1 MKLKGKRIISIV
13 VCLTLVLSVFFS
25 GLISVYAY
33 DNGVPATANVTEVV
47 YDGTRYID
55 FNDNWQFYLATRTP
69 TPIDGDVTKGLMD
82 PPGAPTTNE
91 IIDPKFDDSSWR
103 KLNVPHDWSIEGEK
117 VPSASNSQGY
127 LQGGLGWYRKT
138 FTLPNSLSEKKVF
151 IEFDGVYAHSIVYV
165 NGQMVG
171 EYPNGYTG
179 FCYEITP
186 YVTFGSDNPNV
197 IVVKVMNMAPSGRWY
212 TGSGI
217 VNPVNLIVT
226 DKTFFLRHGI
236 TYKTLDL
243 ENTYK
248 NDGSA
253 VLDVKADIY
262 SDASNGVAYIKTT
275 VYDADGKVAAE
286 PVSSQIVDYNPSTK
300 LTFNTSVTVPNV
312 HLWSCDD
319 PYLYTIRTELY
330 TMINGGDGEFHLS
343 DYMETRYGFR
353 WFEFKDVDTT
363 NAETIANSGGF
374 YLNGE
379 YMKIQGVD
387 LHHDNG
393 ALGAAYNYDA
403 VMRKFKILKD
413 MGINA
418 FRTSHNPVAKGVI
431 DICEELGILVME
443 EAFDGWGS
451 AKATY
456 DFGRWFLK
464 EVPEDWAGSVL
475 PPTPA
480 TPGARVMWSDWVI
493 QEMVNRDKNSPAII
507 MWSIGN
513 EVRGTGT
520 KPSWM
525 NAEELF
531 GTSFGEYSEAIRLQR
546 DILAIDDTR
555 PITVGT
561 DRQRTAPSYNSNPW
575 GLINQLLD
583 GVGLNYNTAESVDT
597 LITRFPNTF
606 FYESESSSQTGARG
620 VYLDPSLVNT
630 GVNQTPGSRGTSGYD
645 NNFASW
651 TMGNE
656 YGLKKDRDRKA
667 FAGQFIWSGFDYI
680 GEPTPY
686 SIYPVGV
693 SSFGCVDTAGFPK
706 DSYYLFKSQWNPE
719 PMAHIVPM
727 NWNNWRPG
735 EIVEVWVNTNQQSAE
750 LFLNGKSLG
759 RKSFDVKTTT
769 YGKKYYE
776 TSEPTKDN
784 KNNTSAVNTGG
795 YVSPNGEYGKLHL
808 TWYVPYEP
816 GVLEVKAYPDPTSD
830 VVTATDVIKT
840 AGQPYTVRMKPD
852 KQVILADGR
861 SLCYI
866 ECDIVDK
873 DGNMVPDAKN
883 LVKFDVVGGAIVGV
897 DNGQQESKELY
908 KWGNVERNIHS
919 ERSAYNG
926 KVLVIVQS
934 NKNEVGPITVSASFD
949 GSLPAQTTIFAKA
962 ENASGVIGIVPV
974 NVHVKKG
981 EILSLPSEV
990 TVVNADG
997 TTSQAPVAWNNVPS
1011 TDKTGTFQA
1020 TATVSGIQAVANV
1033 TVYDFVSANV
1043 DIKVP
1048 VGAVPALPKNV
1059 KVNYS
1064 NGLAVMTPVTWP
1076 SITKAQVSTEGTFVV
1091 TGQIDGMDEKAYA
1104 TITVSN
1110 ELQTGTNIARSKE
1123 GIDVQE
1129 IYSDT
1134 SPLATATFT
1143 AGASGSV
1150 TYYPNNMLDG
1160 KSNTL
1165 WTNSYSISA
1174 TAVLPSVNNSRPYE
1188 FVQVYWPEYVTFDT
1202 IKLYFKTGN
1211 IISGTPAASMPASV
1225 DVQYW
1230 NGVEWVSAAN
1240 QAIEWAEA
1248 SEQPTTITFNNIT
1261 TTKVRVGMENGT
1273 PYSTTTGNIAITEFE
1288 VYYNGVNS
1296 VEKVEAPTA
1305 SPGSGTYVGAQ
1316 TVVLSTATEGAEI
1329 YYTTDGSAPTAA
1341 STKYTGPIVI
1351 SKNTTLKAIA
1361 VKDGLQDSDVAEFN
1375 YVIVSIS
1382 SKPVIYGDAPD
1393 IVSKGQ
1399 EFVVGLI
1406 IDNLDGVPE
1415 NVYAADITVNYD
1427 NKLFEFVAGNKVSD
1441 KTVLCETKEENGS
1454 IHIILSNSV
1463 AITSNERLINL
1474 TFKVKD
1480 NIEGSDSGN
1489 IQVKDVKLG
1498 TSPSGLVING
1508 EGLTLAVKVNTEAAI
1523 PAINIIGQK
1532 SVNEEE
1538 EFDVKLVLTDV
1549 DNLPEAIYAVDVTVK
1564 YDKDLFE
1571 LIDSSKVSEKTNL
1584 FEVKAK
1590 DGSIQIVLSNSEA
1603 IASNEVLANLK
1614 FKAKNVEQS
1623 TTGSI
1628 QVEKASLGTAP
1639 SGLVIRANGDTLNV
1653 DVNKEEIR
1661 IPGDVNGDGVI
1672 NVGDL
1677 AVAAYY
1683 YAAEEGDPNWDKA
1696 KAADVNKDGVVD
1708 LKDLVFIA
1716 LEILK

>member
-1 MKLKGKRIISIV
+1 MKLRGKRIISIV
-13 VCLTLVLSVFFS
+13 LCLTLVLSVFFS
-25 GLISVYAY
+25 SLISAYAY
-33 DNGVPATANVTEVV
+33 ENGVPETADVTEVV
-47 YDGTRYID
+47 YDGSRYID
-55 FNDNWQFYLATRTP
+55 FNDDWRFYLATRTP
-69 TPIDGDVTKGLMD
+69 TAIDGDVTKGLMD
-82 PPGAPTTNE
+82 PPGAPTTSE
-91 IIDPKFDDSSWR
+91 IINPGFDDSSWR
-103 KLNVPHDWSIEGEK
+103 TLDVPHDWSIEGEK
-117 VPSASNSQGY
+117 VSNANNSQGY

-138 FTLPNSLSEKKVF
+138 FTLPDSISEKKVF
-151 IEFDGVYAHSIVYV
+151 IEFDGVYAHSVVYV

-179 FCYEITP
+179 FCYDITP
-186 YVTFGSDNPNV
+186 YVTFGPDNPNV

-236 TYKTLDL
+236 TYKTPDL

-262 SDASNGVAYIKTT
+262 SDAPNGIAYIKTT
-275 VYDADGKVAAE
+275 VYDAEGKIVTE

-300 LTFNTSVTVPNV
+300 LTLNTSVTVPDV
-312 HLWSCDD
+312 HLWSVDD
-319 PYLYTIRTELY
+319 PYLYTVRTELY
-330 TMINGGDGEFHLS
+330 TMINGGLCFHLS

-363 NAETIANSGGF
+363 SAETIANSGGF

-379 YMKIQGVD
+379 YMKLQGVD

-393 ALGAAYNYDA
+393 ALGAAFNRDA
-403 VMRKFKILKD
+403 VLRKFKILKE
-413 MGINA
+413 MGVNA

-431 DICEELGILVME
+431 DVCEELGIVVME

-464 EVPEDWAGSVL
+464 EVPEDWAGSIL
-475 PPTPA
+475 PLTPA
-480 TPGARVMWSDWVI
+480 TTGARVMWSDWVI
-493 QEMVNRDKNSPAII
+493 QEMVNRDKNSPAVI

-513 EVRGTGT
+513 EVRGVGS

-525 NAEELF
+525 DLQGMF
-531 GTSFGEYSEAIRLQR
+531 GVDRFDEYSEAIRLSR
-546 DILAIDDTR
+546 DILAIDSTR
-555 PITVGT
+555 PIVMGG
-561 DRQRTAPSYNSNPW
+561 DQERTPPTSSSVWAK
-575 GLINQLLD
+575 INNLLD
-583 GVGLNYNTAESVDT
+583 GYGLNYNTAESVDV
-597 LITRFPNTF
+597 LITRYPQTF
-606 FYESESSSQTGARG
+606 FFESESSSQTGARG
-620 VYLDPSLVNT
+620 VYQDPSLVNT

-750 LFLNGKSLG
+750 LFLNGESLG
-759 RKSFDVKTTT
+759 RKSFDVKTTN
-769 YGKKYYE
+769 YGKTYYE

-784 KNNTSAVNTGG
+784 KNNTSQINTGG

-808 TWYVPYEP
+808 TWYVPFEP

-840 AGQPYTVRMKPD
+840 AGQPYTIKMTPD

-908 KWGNVERNIHS
+908 KWGSVERNIHS

-934 NKNEVGPITVSASFD
+934 NKNEPGPITVTASFD
-949 GSLPAQTTIFAKA
+949 GSLPAQTTIFAKS
-962 ENASGVIGIVPV
+962 EDASGTIGILPV

-981 EILSLPSEV
+981 ENLSLPSEV

-997 TTSQAPVAWNNVPS
+997 TTSQSPVTWNNVPS

-1020 TATVSGIQAVANV
+1020 TATVNGINAVANV
-1033 TVYDFVSANV
+1033 TVYDFVNANV

-1048 VGAVPALPKNV
+1048 VGVIPALPENV

-1076 SITKAQVSTEGTFVV
+1076 AITPGQVSAEGTFIV
-1091 TGQIDGMDEKAYA
+1091 TGQIEGMTNEATA
-1104 TITVSN
+1104 TITVSG
-1110 ELQTGTNIARSKE
+1110 ELQTGANLARRHE
-1123 GIDVQE
+1123 GTGVQD

-1143 AGASGSV
+1143 AGPSGSV

-1160 KSNTL
+1160 NNNTL

-1174 TAVLPSVNNSRPYE
+1174 TAVLPAVNNSRPYE

-1202 IKLYFKTGN
+1202 IKLYIRTGN
-1211 IISGTPAASMPASV
+1211 IISGTPAASMPKSL

-1230 NGVEWVSAAN
+1230 NGVEWVSAGN
-1240 QAIEWAEA
+1240 QAVEWAGGSGQA
-1248 SEQPTTITFNNIT
+1248 TTITFNNIT
-1261 TTKVRVGMENGT
+1261 TTKVRVGMENAT
-1273 PYSTTTGNIAITEFE
+1273 PYSTTAGNMAVTEFE
-1288 VYYNGVNS
+1288 VYYNGVNV

-1305 SPGSGTYVGAQ
+1305 SPDSGTYIGTQ
-1316 TVVLSTATEGAEI
+1316 TIVLSTATEGAEI
-1329 YYTTDGSAPTAA
+1329 YYTTDGSIPTTA
-1341 STKYTGPIVI
+1341 STKYTGPVVI
-1351 SKNTTLKAIA
+1351 SEDTTIKAIA
-1361 VKDGLQDSDVAEFN
+1361 VKEGMEDSDVAEFN
-1375 YVIVSIS
+1375 YVIVPMP
-1382 SKPVIYGDAPD
+1382 KPVIYFDAPD
-1393 IVSKGQ
+1393 TVLKGE

-1406 IDNLDGVPE
+1406 IDKLENVPE
-1415 NVYAADITVNYD
+1415 DVYAADITVNYD
-1427 NKLFEFVAGNKVSD
+1427 DDLFEFAAGNEVSD
-1441 KTVLCETKEENGS
+1441 KTVLCEINKNGDS
-1454 IHIILSNSV
+1454 IHIILSNRE

-1474 TFKVKD
+1474 TFRVKD
-1480 NIEGSDSGN
+1480 SIEAPASGN
-1489 IQVKDVKLG
+1489 IQVKDVMLG
-1498 TSPSGLVING
+1498 TSPSGLVIYA
-1508 EGLTLAVKVNTEAAI
+1508 EDATITIKVDKEPAI
-1523 PAINIIGQK
+1523 PAINVIGPNT
-1532 SVNEEE
+1532 VNSED
-1538 EFDVKLVLTDV
+1538 EFDVKLVLANID
-1549 DNLPEAIYAVDVTVK
+1549 DLPEAVYAVDITLK
-1564 YDKDLFE
+1564 FDADLFD
-1571 LIDSSKVSEKTNL
+1571 IDLKDISKISEKINL
-1584 FEVKAK
+1584 FESRKIN
-1590 DGSIQIVLSNSEA
+1590 DSIHIVLSSEEA
-1603 IASNEVLANLK
+1603 MISGEVLANLK
-1614 FKAKNVEQS
+1614 FKAKDVDES
-1623 TTGSI
+1623 TSGSI
-1628 QVEKASLGTAP
+1628 QVEDASLGTAP
-1639 SGLVIRANGDTLNV
+1639 SGLIIHADGDSLDV
-1653 DVNKEEIR
+1653 DIIKEIR

-1672 NVGDL
+1672 NIGDL

-1683 YAAEEGDPNWDKA
+1683 YTAKEGDPNWNDVRK
-1696 KAADVNKDGVVD
+1696 ADVNNDGVVD

-1716 LEILK
+1716 LEIFK